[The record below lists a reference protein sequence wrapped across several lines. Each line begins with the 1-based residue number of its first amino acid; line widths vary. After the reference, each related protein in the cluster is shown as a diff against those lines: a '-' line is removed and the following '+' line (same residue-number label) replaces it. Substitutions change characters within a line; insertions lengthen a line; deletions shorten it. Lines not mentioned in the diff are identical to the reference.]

1 MVPDEIDLLKGRQS
15 KAALYPTAQQWKTW
29 DKYKNKGQRMWILRP
44 FYFAFSFAVLMEEIS
59 MTRMLVQAEF
69 KALYCSSAM

>member
-1 MVPDEIDLLKGRQS
+1 MRWQHKSPTHSFCRGPHEVVRLGGGPD
-15 KAALYPTAQQWKTW
+15 
-29 DKYKNKGQRMWILRP
+29 NKGQRMWILRP

-69 KALYCSSAM
+69 KALYCSSAT